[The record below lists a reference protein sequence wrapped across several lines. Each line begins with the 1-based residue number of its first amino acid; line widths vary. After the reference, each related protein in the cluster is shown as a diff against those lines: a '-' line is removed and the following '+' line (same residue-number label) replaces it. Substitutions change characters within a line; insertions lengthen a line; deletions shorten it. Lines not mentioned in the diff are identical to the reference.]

1 MLSLVRLGRFMLAV
15 GMVALGGIGL
25 GSAGFLMEW
34 TQAPARLPAHA
45 AFAYLHSAI
54 LIVAG
59 VGLLFDKTVRYAAF
73 VLGTVWLLWAALC
86 VPLVI
91 GFWRGRAGLEA
102 EVFGLTCGLFVLAG
116 LSRVPFDRTLVV
128 GARYAFA
135 LCLPVYGLVHFLY
148 PQAVASWL
156 PKWLPAHMFWAY
168 FTGVAHVAAG
178 LAILSGVLA
187 RLGARLFA
195 LMVTSWVFLLHIPRV
210 AATPHDRHEWITLF
224 IAVVISGA
232 AWIVAGSLTAG
243 PASEA

>member
-1 MLSLVRLGRFMLAV
+1 
-15 GMVALGGIGL
+15 
-25 GSAGFLMEW
+25 
-34 TQAPARLPAHA
+34 
-45 AFAYLHSAI
+45 
-54 LIVAG
+54 
-59 VGLLFDKTVRYAAF
+59 
-73 VLGTVWLLWAALC
+73 
-86 VPLVI
+86 
-91 GFWRGRAGLEA
+91 
-102 EVFGLTCGLFVLAG
+102 
-116 LSRVPFDRTLVV
+116 
-128 GARYAFA
+128 
-135 LCLPVYGLVHFLY
+135 
-148 PQAVASWL
+148 
-156 PKWLPAHMFWAY
+156 MFWAY